1 MVDIMPYKLIT
12 TEHAWHE
19 GEEDRIYRY
28 WRDVH
33 DSFFS
38 EEYKSVGK
46 NFYEQ
51 ASIIC
56 EVF

>member
-1 MVDIMPYKLIT
+1 MPYKLIT

-51 ASIIC
+51 ASMIC